1 MAEAP
6 ASRLEPDERR
16 RLLIDAASELFAEH
30 AFEEISMREIAR
42 RAGISKSLLYHYF
55 PNKIELFRAA
65 VAEHAVELQRAIEPS
80 GEGSP
85 LEQLQGSLNAYLL
98 WIEANAQTWQK
109 LMQSAAGLPEAGA
122 VVEAFRSQTLAEISR
137 RLTGS
142 EEPPPPLLRNALVGW
157 LGHADAAILD
167 WLEHRDLGR
176 EQLLGLLLAAF
187 GSALLSSGAVEETA
201 VAPS

>member
-1 MAEAP
+1 MASTP
-6 ASRLEPDERR
+6 VSRLEPDERR
-16 RLLIDAASELFAEH
+16 RLLIDVASELFAEH

-42 RAGISKSLLYHYF
+42 RSGISKSLLYHYF

-65 VAEHAVELQRAIEPS
+65 VAERAVELQQAIEPS

-85 LEQLQGSLNAYLL
+85 LEQLQGSLDAYLL
-98 WIEANAQTWQK
+98 WIEANAHTWRK
-109 LMQSAAGLPEAGA
+109 LMQSAAALPEAGA

-142 EEPPPPLLRNALVGW
+142 SAPPPLLRNALVGW

-167 WLEHRDLGR
+167 WLEHRDLER

-201 VAPS
+201 VAPG

>member
-1 MAEAP
+1 
-6 ASRLEPDERR
+6 
-16 RLLIDAASELFAEH
+16 LIDAASELFAEH

-65 VAEHAVELQRAIEPS
+65 VGERAIELQQAIDPS
-80 GEGSP
+80 GEGTP
-85 LEQLQGSLNAYLL
+85 LEQLQGSLAAYLL
-98 WIEANAQTWQK
+98 WIEANARTWRK

-122 VVEAFRSQTLAEISR
+122 VVEAFRSQTLAEISQ

-142 EEPPPPLLRNALVGW
+142 SEPPPPLLRSALVGW

-167 WLEHRDLGR
+167 WLEHRDLER

-187 GSALLSSGAVEETA
+187 GSALISSGAVDPA
-201 VAPS
+201 SFASS

>member
-1 MAEAP
+1 
-6 ASRLEPDERR
+6 LT
-16 RLLIDAASELFAEH
+16 DAASELFAEH

-55 PNKIELFRAA
+55 PYKIELFRAA
-65 VAEHAVELQRAIEPS
+65 VAERAVELQQAIEPS
-80 GEGSP
+80 GEGTP
-85 LEQLQGSLNAYLL
+85 LEQLHGSLAAYLL
-98 WIEANAQTWQK
+98 WIEANARTWRK

-142 EEPPPPLLRNALVGW
+142 SEPPPLLRSALVGW

-167 WLEHRDLGR
+167 WLEHRDLER

-187 GSALLSSGAVEETA
+187 GSALLSSGVVDPASFA
-201 VAPS
+201 SG